1 MDIKALNQALLSIAQ
16 KKNELI
22 KIDYNDDAYDNVE
35 EELHDLED
43 DFQEKYGDYLEDVLQ
58 DVHDE
63 LCPDNDVLLPIAYL
77 AKEYIISPGDNNEKV
92 YDVKASEG
100 VLVEVDDYPGQP
112 TRLVLLPNPLRILLQ
127 INQEQRQ
134 EVWAAQV
141 D

>member
-1 MDIKALNQALLSIAQ
+1 MDIKALNQALLSIAE

-22 KIDYNDDAYDNVE
+22 KIDYNDEAYDNVE

-58 DVHDE
+58 DIHDE

-77 AKEYIISPGDNNEKV
+77 AKEYLIISGDNNEIT

-100 VLVEVDDYPGQP
+100 VLVEVDDHPGQP
-112 TRLVLLPNPLRILLQ
+112 TRLVLLPSPLRILLQ
-127 INQEQRQ
+127 INKQQRV
-134 EVWAAQV
+134 EVWKAQEG
-141 D
+141 

>member
-1 MDIKALNQALLSIAQ
+1 MDIKALNEALVAIAE

-22 KIDYNDDAYDNVE
+22 KIDYNDEAYDQVE
-35 EELHDLED
+35 EELHVLED
-43 DFQEKYGDYLEDVLQ
+43 DFQEEHGDYLEEILQ

-77 AKEYIISPGDNNEKV
+77 AKEYVVSEGEGNALKF
-92 YDVKASEG
+92 DVKSDEG

-112 TRLVLLPNPLRILLQ
+112 TRLVLIPNPLRILLQ
-127 INQEQRQ
+127 INSQQRDQ
-134 EVWAAQV
+134 VWSAQ

>member
-1 MDIKALNQALLSIAQ
+1 MDIKVLNQALLAIAE

-22 KIDYNDDAYDNVE
+22 KIDYNDEAYDNVE

-58 DVHDE
+58 DLHDK

-77 AKEYIISPGDNNEKV
+77 AKEYLTAPGDNDELA

-100 VLVEVDDYPGQP
+100 VLVEVDDYPDQL

-127 INQEQRQ
+127 INKQHRE
-134 EVWAAQV
+134 EVWRAEEV
-141 D
+141 